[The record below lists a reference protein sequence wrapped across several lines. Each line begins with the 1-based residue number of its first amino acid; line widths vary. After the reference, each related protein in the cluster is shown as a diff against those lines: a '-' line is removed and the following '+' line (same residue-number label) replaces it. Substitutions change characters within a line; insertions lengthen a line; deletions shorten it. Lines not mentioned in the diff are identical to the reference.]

1 MLFTILNTLATLQ
14 CVVSTAIC
22 CDPERY
28 TREISQAYIVL
39 AQCPFSIVDKFLKR
53 IVSVDMDD
61 SEHDA
66 KHHEV
71 IAAQVHAYTHGINSD
86 PLALL
91 AIMFSG
97 KTSAATIDQLE
108 LFRDESV

>member
-1 MLFTILNTLATLQ
+1 
-14 CVVSTAIC
+14 VVSTAIC

-61 SEHDA
+61 SEYD
-66 KHHEV
+66 
-71 IAAQVHAYTHGINSD
+71 AYTHGINSD

-97 KTSAATIDQLE
+97 KTCAATIDQLE